1 MAPTRS
7 PGTATL
13 FLAGDVMTGRG
24 IDQVLPHPADP
35 RLYEASAKSAND
47 YVTLA
52 ERKNGPI
59 SRPVSFEYVWGA
71 ALDELQRRQPDA
83 RIINLETAIT
93 DSGTAEPKGIN
104 YKMSP
109 ANAGVILAAGIDCCA
124 LANNHIL
131 DWGRPG
137 LLETLHTLDKEGVR
151 YAGAGPNSLSAA
163 APAILDIG
171 KARLFVFSFASADS
185 GVVRAWAVGPD
196 RPGVNLIPGLSAQG
210 AEKIAEKIGSL
221 VGQQHPIIVSIHWG
235 GNWGY
240 AVPDEQKLFAHR
252 LIDAGCADIIH
263 GHSSHHVKGI
273 EVYRGKLI
281 LYGCGD
287 LINDYEGITGEE
299 KYRNDLSLMYFPTI
313 RCDDGMLTGL
323 EMVPLCIH
331 NMRLNRAERADAQF
345 LADIL
350 NRQGNAFGTRVLL
363 GTDNVLKLEW

>member
-1 MAPTRS
+1 MAPTQS

-35 RLYEASAKSAND
+35 RLYEAYARSAND
-47 YVTLA
+47 YVMLA
-52 ERKNGPI
+52 ERANGSIP
-59 SRPVSFEYVWGA
+59 RPVSFEYVWGA
-71 ALDELQRRQPDA
+71 ALDELDRRQPDA

-93 DSGTAEPKGIN
+93 QSATREPKGIN

-109 ANAGVILAAGIDCCA
+109 ANAGVILAAGIDCCV
-124 LANNHIL
+124 LANNHML

-137 LLETLHTLDKEGVR
+137 LLETLHTLEKEGVR

-171 KARLFVFSFASADS
+171 KARLFVFSFASTDS
-185 GVVRAWAVGPD
+185 GVVRAWAAGPEQ
-196 RPGVNLIPGLSAQG
+196 PGVNLVPGLSAEG
-210 AEKIAEKIGSL
+210 AEKIAEKIRSL
-221 VGQQHPIIVSIHWG
+221 VGQQHSIVISIHWG

-240 AVPDEQKLFAHR
+240 PVPVEQKLFAHR

-287 LINDYEGITGEE
+287 LINDYEGITSE
-299 KYRNDLSLMYFPTI
+299 KGYRNDLALMYFPTI
-313 RCDDGMLTGL
+313 CRDDGMLTGL
-323 EMVPLCIH
+323 EMVPLCIR
-331 NMRLNRAERADAQF
+331 NMRLNRADRADAQF
-345 LADIL
+345 LTDIL
-350 NRQGNAFGTRVLL
+350 NRQGETFGTRVLL
-363 GTDNVLKLEW
+363 VTDNVLKLEW